1 MFNYS
6 PTLPKMYTP
15 NDIYRKTEKM
25 LIDSLEMNKEFVKLA
40 AKVYN
45 DSTDNHFTTYTDKVI
60 GINENVVEYA
70 KKIIKSQ
77 QTKASTGNSKQD

>member
-15 NDIYRKTEKM
+15 NDIYRKTEKA
-25 LIDSLEMNKEFVKLA
+25 LLDTLDMNMEVLKLA

-45 DSTDNHFTTYTDKVI
+45 DCTDNHFTTYTDRVI
-60 GINENVVEYA
+60 DLNENVVEHA
-70 KKIIKSQ
+70 KKIIKNQ
-77 QTKASTGNSKQD
+77 QTKA

>member
-1 MFNYS
+1 MFNFS

-15 NDIYRKTEKM
+15 NDIYRKTEK
-25 LIDSLEMNKEFVKLA
+25 LILDTLDMNMEVVKLA

-45 DSTDNHFTTYTDKVI
+45 DSTDHHFTTYTDKAI
-60 GINENVVEYA
+60 GLNENVVEYA

-77 QTKASTGNSKQD
+77 QTKATTGNSK

>member
-6 PTLPKMYTP
+6 PTFPKMYTP
-15 NDIYRKTEKM
+15 NDIHRNTEKV
-25 LIDSLEMNKEFVKLA
+25 LISVLDMNMEVVKLA

-45 DSTDNHFTTYTDKVI
+45 DCTDNHFTTYTDRVV
-60 GINENVVEYA
+60 GLNENVVEYA

-77 QTKASTGNSKQD
+77 QTKTST

>member
-6 PTLPKMYTP
+6 PTFPKMYTP
-15 NDIYRKTEKM
+15 NDIHRKTEK
-25 LIDSLEMNKEFVKLA
+25 LIIDTLDMNKEFVKLA

-45 DSTDNHFTTYTDKVI
+45 DCTDNHFTTYTDKAI
-60 GINENVVEYA
+60 GLNENVVEYA

-77 QTKASTGNSKQD
+77 QTKAETGNSK

>member
-6 PTLPKMYTP
+6 PTFPKMYTP
-15 NDIYRKTEKM
+15 NDIFRKTEKVI
-25 LIDSLEMNKEFVKLA
+25 LDALEMNMEVVKLA

-45 DSTDNHFTTYTDKVI
+45 DTTDNHFTTYTDKVV

-70 KKIIKSQ
+70 KKIVKNQ
-77 QTKASTGNSKQD
+77 HTKASTGNTK